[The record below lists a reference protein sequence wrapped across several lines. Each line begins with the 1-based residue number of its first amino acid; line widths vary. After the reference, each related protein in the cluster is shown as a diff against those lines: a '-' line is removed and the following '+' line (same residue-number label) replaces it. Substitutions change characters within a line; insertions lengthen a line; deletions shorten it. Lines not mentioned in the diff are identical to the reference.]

1 MAPLP
6 KDDYLTAAN
15 AITKTK
21 QLLCQLL
28 NPYIFH
34 WIRLVCVDVVTVKYR
49 KLAL

>member
-21 QLLCQLL
+21 QLLCQLFNL
-28 NPYIFH
+28 YIFQ
-34 WIRLVCVDVVTVKYR
+34 VVIYYLLGV
-49 KLAL
+49 A